1 MPRNL
6 IAATSLAAVVALAA
20 LPAEATVILN
30 VGGVTITDNGPFDA
44 NPLLGQ
50 ITNVGFPS
58 GFTVTV
64 NTGTTTSRPSIDI
77 SNADITSTAAATLVV
92 SFTETNL
99 TSAGAKNWLTQFTG
113 SWSGGPGSVELQTYV
128 DMSNTPF
135 GMGTPLADLTSSSAL
150 FALSSSNVAGSG
162 LFSVTEVLTINAGAA
177 NEHFSLDGLVA
188 DAPEPASLGLLGA
201 GLAALGL
208 LRRRKAGGTTT
219 QAGTESRPRTSA
231 VRSDRLNCWR

>member
-6 IAATSLAAVVALAA
+6 IAATSLAGVLALAA

-30 VGGVTITDNGPFDA
+30 VGGVTITDNGPLDA
-44 NPLLGQ
+44 NPVLGQ

-64 NTGTTTSRPSIDI
+64 NTGSTTSLPSIDI
-77 SNADITSTAAATLVV
+77 NNTDITSTAPATLVV
-92 SFTETNL
+92 SFTETGL
-99 TSAGAKNWLTQFTG
+99 TSAGAKNWLTKFTG
-113 SWSGGPGSVELQTYV
+113 SWSGGPASVELQTYL

-135 GMGTPLADLTSSSAL
+135 GTGTPLADLTSSSGL
-150 FALSSSNVAGSG
+150 FALSATSSAGSG
-162 LFSVTEVLTINAGAA
+162 LYSVTEILTINAGAA
-177 NEHFSLDGLVA
+177 NELFSLDGLMA

-208 LRRRKAGGTTT
+208 LRRRKA
-219 QAGTESRPRTSA
+219 
-231 VRSDRLNCWR
+231 